1 MKLYLDVCCLCRPF
15 DHHQNH
21 KIFLE
26 SEAVHTILNL
36 CKFEYTLVSSQV
48 TIDEIQKIS
57 NPEKRTLVLNLLSIT
72 GEYVILT
79 DEIVLRAQKFY
90 EAGLRTHDA
99 LHLASAESVD
109 AIFITS
115 DDKIIRIIRN
125 NPNLT
130 QTKVNNPVIWLMEED
145 HV

>member
-15 DHHQNH
+15 DHLQSH
-21 KIFLE
+21 KVFLE
-26 SEAVHTILNL
+26 SEAVHTIFDL
-36 CKFEYTLVSSQV
+36 CKYEHILVSSQV
-48 TIDEIQKIS
+48 TKDEIQKIS

-79 DEIVLRAQKFY
+79 DEIVSRAQKFH
-90 EAGLRTHDA
+90 EAGFRTFDA
-99 LHLASAESVD
+99 LHLACAESVD

-115 DDKIIRIIRN
+115 DDKIIRTIRN

-130 QTKVNNPVIWLMEED
+130 RIKVNNPVIWLMEED